1 MFGTGGNR
9 FKVARIGGIPI
20 YISTSWFLIAGLFF
34 FLQYSNLALDVAS
47 TEAAKLAALIF
58 VLFFGG
64 ILLHEAAHAIA
75 ARGFGLPVRAITLVF
90 WGGATE
96 TRSWRK
102 GALADFVVAAA
113 GPGTTALLG
122 LGFRFIGQQMEPGH
136 VRGVM
141 LYLGEIN
148 LIFAAFNAIPG
159 FPLDGG
165 RMLMATAWG
174 ITRKR
179 ALAFR
184 IAGIGSIIVGA
195 GFIVYAIVDFTS
207 GNGGGLFLGY
217 IGFVVLSVGRQIPTR
232 AVLRERLQ
240 RGTAR
245 DAMQPIGAIIAADSS
260 LLDATERYLRP
271 FPDQLFPVQEGGR
284 IVGGIS
290 LDDALDYA
298 ASTPVADATNR
309 FDDPPIIE
317 DTEPLDDVV
326 EWIGTRD
333 GLVTDI
339 TGRTVGMISVQDV
352 DRWLNEHW
360 STGQYVERP
369 TVAAPPRPD
378 QR

>member
-1 MFGTGGNR
+1 MFGTGNR
-9 FKVARIGGIPI
+9 FKVARVGGIPI
-20 YISTSWFLIAGLFF
+20 YVSTSWFLIAGLFF
-34 FLQYSNLALDVAS
+34 FGQYTSLSQEVDG
-47 TEAAKLAALIF
+47 TEAAKLAGLIF

-102 GALADFVVAAA
+102 GPLADFVVAAA

-122 LGFRFIGQQMEPGH
+122 LGFRFIGEQLEPGH
-136 VRGVM
+136 LRGVM

-165 RMLMATAWG
+165 RMLMAAAWG

-184 IAGIGSIIVGA
+184 IAGIGSIVVGA
-195 GFIVYAIVDFTS
+195 GFIVYAILEFGK
-207 GNGGGLFLGY
+207 GNGGALFLGY
-217 IGFVVLSVGRQIPTR
+217 IGFVVLSVGRQIPSR

-245 DAMQPIGAIIAADSS
+245 DAMQPIGAMIAADSS

-271 FPDQLFPVQEGGR
+271 MPDQVFPVHEGGR
-284 IVGGIS
+284 IVGAIS
-290 LDDALDYA
+290 LEDAADHA
-298 ASTPVADATNR
+298 ASRPVAEAMAP
-309 FDDPPIIE
+309 FDDPPIID

-352 DRWLNEHW
+352 DRWLTAHW
-360 STGQYVERP
+360 STGQFVQRP
-369 TVAAPPRPD
+369 VVVAPPRPD
-378 QR
+378 Q

>member
-9 FKVARIGGIPI
+9 FKVARVGGIPI
-20 YISTSWFLIAGLFF
+20 YVSTSWFLIAGLFF
-34 FLQYSNLALDVAS
+34 FSQYSQLTGVVDS

-75 ARGFGLPVRAITLVF
+75 ARRFGLPVRAITLVF

-122 LGFRFIGQQMEPGH
+122 LGFRFIGQQMEPGDH
-136 VRGVM
+136 VRAAM
-141 LYLGEIN
+141 LYLGELN

-184 IAGIGSIIVGA
+184 IAGVGSIIVGA
-195 GFIVYAIVDFTS
+195 GFIVYAIVDFGT
-207 GNGGGLFLGY
+207 GNGGALFLGY
-217 IGFVVLSVGRQIPTR
+217 IGFVVLSVGRQIPSR

-240 RGTAR
+240 RGRAR

-284 IVGGIS
+284 IVGALS

-298 ASTPVADATNR
+298 ASTPVTDAMTR

-339 TGRTVGMISVQDV
+339 TGRTVGLISVQDV

-369 TVAAPPRPD
+369 IVAAPPRPD
-378 QR
+378 Q